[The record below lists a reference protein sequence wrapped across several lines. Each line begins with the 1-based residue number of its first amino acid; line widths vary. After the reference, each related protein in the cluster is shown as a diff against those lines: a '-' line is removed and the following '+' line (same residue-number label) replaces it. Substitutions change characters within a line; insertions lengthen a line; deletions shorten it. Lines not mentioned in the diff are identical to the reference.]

1 MQLVTGA
8 TDTRMWNRLGK
19 LLVRLAAVRL
29 SHHPCL
35 FKSAS
40 VGFVLPMDFRKCL
53 HVKARCEVYPG
64 SETRRFPVPD
74 EKVDWAVP
82 WADYKPVD
90 YTAPSLFRR
99 PPWADPPYSDE
110 GELDAPLK
118 FNHLDGG
125 VDRTS
130 HIVSYNVVNGFP
142 RNPCGRTGLR
152 GRGLLGR
159 WGPNHAADPIV
170 TRWKREAGKTV
181 THSHSGKPVLQFVAI
196 CRKDNE
202 EWAIPGGMI
211 DPGEKVSVTLRREFG
226 EETLNSLQLPE
237 AERQKMKLLI
247 DSLFQAGEMVYKGYV
262 DDPRNTDNAWIETV
276 AMNFHD
282 EKGDSVGKLN
292 LQAGDDAGAVKWM
305 DIDQQQK
312 LYASH
317 TALLHQVAQMRN
329 SHW

>member
-1 MQLVTGA
+1 MSDLHS
-8 TDTRMWNRLGK
+8 NPSIHSERLGTSGQ
-19 LLVRLAAVRL
+19 LAEAQQT
-29 SHHPCL
+29 HHYPL
-35 FKSAS
+35 FKSAL
-40 VGFVLPMDFRKCL
+40 VGLLSSMDFLKCL
-53 HVKARCEVYPG
+53 HVKARSEVYPS
-64 SETRRFPVPD
+64 SEIQRFPVPD
-74 EKVDWAVP
+74 DKVDWAVQ

-110 GELDAPLK
+110 RELDTLLK
-118 FNHLDGG
+118 FNQLDGG

-130 HIVSYNVVNGFP
+130 HIISYNVVNGFP
-142 RNPCGRTGLR
+142 RNPCGRTGMR

-170 TRWKREAGKTV
+170 TRWKREAGKPII
-181 THSHSGKPVLQFVAI
+181 HSHCGKPILQFVAI
-196 CRKDNE
+196 CRRDNE

-211 DPGEKVSVTLRREFG
+211 DPGEKVSVTLKREFG
-226 EETLNSLQLPE
+226 EEALNSLELPE
-237 AERQKMKLLI
+237 AERQQMKALI
-247 DSLFQAGEMVYKGYV
+247 DSLFQAGELVYRGYV

-282 EKGDSVGKLN
+282 EAGDSVGKLT

-305 DIDQQQK
+305 DIDRQQR

-317 TALLHQVAQMRN
+317 AEMLHQVTKMRDA
-329 SHW
+329 HW

>member
-1 MQLVTGA
+1 MCN
-8 TDTRMWNRLGK
+8 RMRK
-19 LLVRLAAVRL
+19 SVMRLATVRL
-29 SHHPCL
+29 SHHLHL

-40 VGFVLPMDFRKCL
+40 VVFVLPMDFRKCL
-53 HVKARCEVYPG
+53 HVKARGEVYPG
-64 SETRRFPVPD
+64 SETQRFPVPD

-82 WADYKPVD
+82 WADYKPVN

-110 GELDAPLK
+110 GELDTPLK
-118 FNHLDGG
+118 FNYLDGG

-170 TRWKREAGKTV
+170 TRWKREAGKTM

-196 CRKDNE
+196 RRRDNE

-226 EETLNSLQLPE
+226 EEALNSLQLPE
-237 AERQKMKLLI
+237 AERQEMKLLI
-247 DSLFQAGEMVYKGYV
+247 NSLFQAGEMVFKGYV

-282 EKGDSVGKLN
+282 EQGDSVGKLN

-305 DIDQQQK
+305 DINQRQK

-317 TALLHQVAQMRN
+317 TTLIHQVAQMRN
-329 SHW
+329 AHW